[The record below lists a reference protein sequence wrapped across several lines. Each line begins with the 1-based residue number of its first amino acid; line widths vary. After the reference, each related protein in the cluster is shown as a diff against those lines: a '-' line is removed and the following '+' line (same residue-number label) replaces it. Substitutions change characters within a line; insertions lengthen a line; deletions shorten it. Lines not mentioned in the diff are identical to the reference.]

1 MQQTILEIIVILG
14 LFLANAVLAAAEMS
28 IVSARKARLHQ
39 WADNGD
45 ANAKI
50 ALDLANSPDEL
61 VSTVTFGIT
70 LIGIL
75 TGAFGG
81 ATLADALEAYLSTI
95 PAIKNYAE
103 ILSILCVVPP
113 VTYLSVIIGE
123 LVPKRLALSNPE
135 RVACAM
141 APFMRMAA
149 NLARPAVRLLSASSG
164 LVLRVLGVSEQKEP
178 MITDAEIQVL
188 VEQGTQAGIFEEAE
202 QEMVEGVLTLA
213 DKTVRALMTP
223 RLGVAWLDKESTQ
236 EEIYTCLQEHNH
248 SYIPVADE
256 NLDNVLGIAQ
266 TRLLFLAMASGSG
279 KPIVLTDFVEQPLF
293 LPESTTALDIL
304 DMFRQTRVHV
314 AFVINEY
321 GGFEGMVTIND
332 VLESIVGEVA
342 IGPDAKAHVEQHSD
356 GSWIVNG
363 DAHIDDV
370 KDVLDVKE
378 LPGENLNAY
387 RTLAGFL
394 LYQWQRIP
402 AKGEALAWEHWDFEI
417 LSMDGYRIES
427 VRVRAKNRAAS

>member
-28 IVSARKARLHQ
+28 IVSARKTRLHQ

-50 ALDLANSPDEL
+50 ALDLANCPEEL
-61 VSTVTFGIT
+61 VSTVTLGIT

-81 ATLADALEAYLSTI
+81 ATLAEALEAYLTTI
-95 PAIKNYAE
+95 PGVKNYAE

-135 RVACAM
+135 RVACVM
-141 APFMRMAA
+141 APFMRLAS
-149 NLARPAVRLLSASSG
+149 NLFRPAVRLLSVSSSV
-164 LVLRVLGVSEQKEP
+164 VLRILGVSEQKEP
-178 MITDAEIQVL
+178 MITDVEIQVL

-223 RLGVAWLDKESTQ
+223 RLGVAWLDKKSTP
-236 EEIYTCLQEHNH
+236 EEILACLQENNH

-256 NLDNVLGIAQ
+256 NLDKVLGIAQ
-266 TRLLFLAMASGSG
+266 TRRLFLAMAAGQ
-279 KPIVLTDFVEQPLF
+279 KIQLADFIEQPLF

-342 IGPDAKAHVEQHSD
+342 IGPDAKAQVEQHAD
-356 GSWIVNG
+356 GSWIING

-402 AKGEALAWEHWDFEI
+402 AQGETLAWEHWDFEV
-417 LSMDGYRIES
+417 LSMDGYRIDS

>member
-1 MQQTILEIIVILG
+1 MQQTILEIIVIFG
-14 LFLANAVLAAAEMS
+14 LFLANAVMAAAEMS

-39 WADNGD
+39 WADDGNPR
-45 ANAKI
+45 AKL
-50 ALDLANSPDEL
+50 ALELANNPEEL

-81 ATLADALEAYLSTI
+81 ATLAEGLETYFLTL
-95 PAIKNYAE
+95 PYMTHYAE
-103 ILSILCVVPP
+103 IASILCVVPL

-135 RVACAM
+135 KMACFM
-141 APFMRMAA
+141 APYMKVLAQV
-149 NLARPAVRLLSASSG
+149 ARPAVRFLSGSSS
-164 LVLRVLGVSEQKEP
+164 LVLCVIGVQETKEP
-178 MITDAEIQVL
+178 VITDAEIQVL

-213 DKTVRALMTP
+213 DKSVRALMTP
-223 RLGVAWLDKESTQ
+223 RLAITWLGVDSSRS
-236 EEIYTCLQEHNH
+236 EILECLKAHNH
-248 SYIPVADE
+248 TYIPVANE
-256 NLDNVLGIAQ
+256 NLDNVLGIVQARQ
-266 TRLLFLAMASGSG
+266 LFLSLAEH
-279 KPIVLTDFVEQPLF
+279 KETRIEDLVEQPLF

-321 GGFEGMVTIND
+321 GGFEGLVTIND
-332 VLESIVGEVA
+332 VLEAIVGEVA
-342 IGPDAKAHVEQHSD
+342 KGPDAKAQVERDND
-356 GSWIVNG
+356 GSWVING

-370 KDVLDVKE
+370 KVILNVRE
-378 LPGENLNAY
+378 LPGETQNAY

-394 LYQWQRIP
+394 LYQLQKIP
-402 AKGEALAWEHWDFEI
+402 ASGEQLSWEAWDFEVI
-417 LSMDGYRIES
+417 TMEGYRIDS
-427 VRVRAKNRAAS
+427 VKVKERNKAKS

>member
-81 ATLADALEAYLSTI
+81 ATLADALETYLETF

-135 RVACAM
+135 RVACVM
-141 APFMRMAA
+141 APFMRLAA
-149 NLARPAVRLLSASSG
+149 NLFRPAVRLLSASSG
-164 LVLRVLGVSEQKEP
+164 VVLRIMGVSEQKEP

-213 DKTVRALMTP
+213 DKTVRSLMTP
-223 RLGVAWLDKESTQ
+223 RLGVAWLDKKSTQ
-236 EEIYTCLQEHNH
+236 EQILECLNENNH

-266 TRLLFLAMASGSG
+266 TRRLFLALAERQ
-279 KPIVLTDFVEQPLF
+279 KIQLTDFIEQPLF

-342 IGPDAKAHVEQHSD
+342 IGPDAKAQVEQHSD

-402 AKGEALAWEHWDFEI
+402 AKGEALSWEHWDFEV
-417 LSMDGYRIES
+417 LSMDGYRIDS